1 MQSATG
7 FELPTVDIRSFAYLG
22 DRMLIRFQSHATG
35 LFALSKDIKVKRVLF
50 VDYVVT
56 EITSTVSFEHF
67 ESDKLFDAATSV
79 NESPMSI
86 SLPQMSTVFKSSHLR

>member
-35 LFALSKDIKVKRVLF
+35 LFALSKDIKVKQG
-50 VDYVVT
+50 
-56 EITSTVSFEHF
+56 
-67 ESDKLFDAATSV
+67 
-79 NESPMSI
+79 
-86 SLPQMSTVFKSSHLR
+86 SLCGLRRNRNNIHGKF